1 MHLQALRLILVG
13 LGLVAQT
20 SSIPLCHMHSYDE
33 NTRGISLEAQ
43 MKSPG
48 KGYIIT
54 KIDSQNQISIGETES
69 KVEIGFS
76 NPQAQDIFLSN
87 NKATTARKKTDTKSN
102 LTGEQKSENSDLR
115 LHNSGSDLST
125 ERVSTAHLTPQNG
138 ILHAVE
144 NRKNKGSENSIPRE
158 KLRKS
163 RYKREVNEAPTLASS
178 KILITAPSSKPVIV
192 TVSTSSSVSA
202 PAISTSPIPLS
213 TAEKVAAEEE
223 KGKSHISNISLRVD
237 VPKSFFIKEV
247 NIKCRAA
254 ELTYDA
260 SKSSDPRWA
269 PLRWPDFQQEYATRG
284 FAIGAINRRRRS
296 CIELCKCDEDGKMVL
311 NPDPVMTR
319 EGSEKRK
326 SGINHSCSGYGN
338 RWFADE
344 CALVYGCFC
353 TADLFDN
360 PDLVEGASVADYQA
374 ALDGLP
380 ETVKN
385 QNEGFRFN
393 AGARTGGLDA
403 WITFTEDS
411 RMFSNRPIQTND
423 IDFAPPVDEVGRRRV
438 QRPLPP
444 GHVRTSR
451 IYHDYTDPTE
461 PEIDEFGFQNWFG
474 PGDNDFGYPEPQYRD
489 RTKGGRYPKP
499 YDGRKKGGN

>member
-1 MHLQALRLILVG
+1 MHLQALRLILIR
-13 LGLVAQT
+13 LGIVAQT
-20 SSIPLCHMHSYDE
+20 SSIPLCRTHPYDE
-33 NTRGISLEAQ
+33 NTRGISLKAQ

-48 KGYIIT
+48 KGYTIT
-54 KIDSQNQISIGETES
+54 KIDSQNQFSIGGTES
-69 KVEIGFS
+69 KIEMGVS

-87 NKATTARKKTDTKSN
+87 NEATTARKKTDTKSN
-102 LTGEQKSENSDLR
+102 RTREQKSENFNLR
-115 LHNSGSDLST
+115 LHDSGSGFST

-138 ILHAVE
+138 ILRAVE
-144 NRKNKGSENSIPRE
+144 KRKSKGSENSIPRE

-163 RYKREVNEAPTLASS
+163 RYKREVNGASTRPS
-178 KILITAPSSKPVIV
+178 STILTTAPSSKPVIV
-192 TVSTSSSVSA
+192 TVSTSSSVSV
-202 PAISTSPIPLS
+202 PAISASPTPLS
-213 TAEKVAAEEE
+213 TAERIAAEEE
-223 KGKSHISNISLRVD
+223 EGKSHVSNISLRVD

-260 SKSSDPRWA
+260 SKSSDSLWV
-269 PLRWPDFQQEYATRG
+269 PLRWPNFQQEYATRG

-311 NPDPVMTR
+311 NPDPK
-319 EGSEKRK
+319 G
-326 SGINHSCSGYGN
+326 H
-338 RWFADE
+338 RW
-344 CALVYGCFC
+344 
-353 TADLFDN
+353 
-360 PDLVEGASVADYQA
+360 PIDYQA

-403 WITFTEDS
+403 WITFTEDL

-423 IDFAPPVDEVGRRRV
+423 IDFAPPLDEIG
-438 QRPLPP
+438 PP

-451 IYHDYTDPTE
+451 IYHDYADLTE

-474 PGDNDFGYPEPQYRD
+474 PGDNDFGYFESQYRD

-499 YDGRKKGGN
+499 YHGRKKGGS

>member
-1 MHLQALRLILVG
+1 MHLQSQALRLILIG

-20 SSIPLCHMHSYDE
+20 SPIPLCH
-33 NTRGISLEAQ
+33 
-43 MKSPG
+43 K
-48 KGYIIT
+48 
-54 KIDSQNQISIGETES
+54 
-69 KVEIGFS
+69 
-76 NPQAQDIFLSN
+76 
-87 NKATTARKKTDTKSN
+87 
-102 LTGEQKSENSDLR
+102 
-115 LHNSGSDLST
+115 
-125 ERVSTAHLTPQNG
+125 NG
-138 ILHAVE
+138 ILRAVE
-144 NRKNKGSENSIPRE
+144 NRKSKGSENSIPRE

-163 RYKREVNEAPTLASS
+163 RYKREVNEVSTLASGT
-178 KILITAPSSKPVIV
+178 ILTTAPSSKPVIV

-202 PAISTSPIPLS
+202 PAISTSPTPLS
-213 TAEKVAAEEE
+213 TAEKIVAEEE
-223 KGKSHISNISLRVD
+223 EWKSHISKISLRVD

-254 ELTYDA
+254 KLTYDA

-269 PLRWPDFQQEYATRG
+269 PLRWPDFQQEYATKG
-284 FAIGAINRRRRS
+284 YAIGAINRRRRS
-296 CIELCKCDEDGKMVL
+296 CIELCKCDEDGTMVL
-311 NPDPVMTR
+311 NPDPVMTI

-393 AGARTGGLDA
+393 AGVRAGGLDA
-403 WITFTEDS
+403 WITFTEDA
-411 RMFSNRPIQTND
+411 RMFSNRPIRTSN
-423 IDFAPPVDEVGRRRV
+423 IDFAPPLQNVGPSRV
-438 QRPLPP
+438 PRPLPP

-451 IYHDYTDPTE
+451 IYHDYTDLTE
-461 PEIDEFGFQNWFG
+461 PEIERVWV
-474 PGDNDFGYPEPQYRD
+474 PELVWSR
-489 RTKGGRYPKP
+489 
-499 YDGRKKGGN
+499 